1 MSCIWKVV
9 ALEYNTLQDEL
20 SNVVTSAQWSCI
32 KEDDNGNV
40 AVDMGSITFSAPD
53 PNNFVEWE
61 NLEES
66 AVVAWIK
73 DAMGENLVN
82 NIEAKVNA
90 EYQERANA
98 STGYGVPWPV
108 DGPPDE
114 DPPQAAGE

>member
-9 ALEYNTLQDEL
+9 GLEYNTLQDGM
-20 SNVVTSAQWSCI
+20 SNVVTSAQWRCI
-32 KEDDNGNV
+32 KDDDNGTS
-40 AVDMGSITFSAPD
+40 AEDMGSITFSEPD
-53 PNNFVEWE
+53 SNNFVEWG

-90 EYQERANA
+90 EYQERANP

-108 DGPPDE
+108 DSTTDE
-114 DPPQAAGE
+114 DPLQ